1 MSIFRNCHKD
11 KMKSSHL
18 RQNCTELLYWPAN
31 LKYFAHF
38 LFQDWSYLLF
48 SPQIFPCLCPDFLID
63 IIFHGPNAF
72 KFVTVQFCKR
82 NKDSTCTCTVF
93 HWCAVAEK
101 VWRAKQ
107 PDFGIT
113 GFWHPWIWCD
123 RKFYIN
129 RTENWADIETGQW
142 GWLCQLNFRCIL
154 LNPKHTNLMGIGF
167 YNFSWSCMKT

>member
-1 MSIFRNCHKD
+1 MLLHFLFQSSCLMATFVYPRNTCLGVNIIGSYKIDLYSVFSKALLFSSFIF
-11 KMKSSHL
+11 
-18 RQNCTELLYWPAN
+18 
-31 LKYFAHF
+31 KYFAHF

-48 SPQIFPCLCPDFLID
+48 SPQIFPCLCPDSLID
-63 IIFHGPNAF
+63 TIFHGPNAF

-82 NKDSTCTCTVF
+82 NKDSTCICTVF

-113 GFWHPWIWCD
+113 GFRHPWIWCD
-123 RKFYIN
+123 RKFCIN

-142 GWLCQLNFRCIL
+142 GWLCQL
-154 LNPKHTNLMGIGF
+154 
-167 YNFSWSCMKT
+167 KTTREG